1 MKPIG
6 KNLEIMLLVASLAA
20 AATVIG
26 FGAASARAET
36 PKDVCSAHDTVKQ
49 TLSHKFAEKTVSM
62 GLANNGTVVEVL
74 SSPNGTWTIV
84 MTAPNGVTC
93 LIAAGDYWQN
103 LAEKVAGTTL

>member
-20 AATVIG
+20 VAVIG
-26 FGAASARAET
+26 LGAGSARAET
-36 PKDVCSAHDTVKQ
+36 PRELCSSHDAVMQ
-49 TLSHKFAEKTVSM
+49 TLNRKFAEKTVSM

-74 SSPNGTWTIV
+74 SSPDGSWTIV

-93 LIAAGDYWQN
+93 LLAAGDHWQS
-103 LAEKVAGTTL
+103 LPEKVAGKTL